1 MDWLGA
7 NDAKISCGKKIV
19 SIRIP
24 DGSKVYV
31 YGDKR
36 NHVPSLI
43 STVKTRKCLLKGCCS
58 FLAYVMTNENEKR
71 SIHDIEVVRNYPE
84 VFPDDLPGLPPKRQ
98 IEFRIDLILGAT
110 PIARAPYR
118 LAPTEMRELMS

>member
-1 MDWLGA
+1 MYRNCELSIDDRKFSLNILPIGIKSFDIVIGMDWLGA

-19 SIRIP
+19 SIRIS

-43 STVKTRKCLLKGCCS
+43 SAVKARKCLSKGCCS
-58 FLAYVMTNENEKR
+58 FLAYVMTNEKEKK

-84 VFPDDLPGLPPKRQ
+84 VFPDDLPGLPP
-98 IEFRIDLILGAT
+98 
-110 PIARAPYR
+110 
-118 LAPTEMRELMS
+118 